1 MSPPATGY
9 NQTSRMTIPFQ
20 SRALCFSLSV
30 WAFQSA
36 SIAKAM
42 RRLPRNLPATQDTFI
57 LYLLQWAV
65 IHVYFSQSWKRSL
78 AARSPC
84 FADVGCS
91 SDTNEV

>member
-1 MSPPATGY
+1 MSPHATGY

-30 WAFQSA
+30 CAFQSA

-42 RRLPRNLPATQDTFI
+42 RRLPRNLPATQDTLV

-65 IHVYFSQSWKRSL
+65 IHVYFFAELEEELGGKITLLRRRGL
-78 AARSPC
+78 C
-84 FADVGCS
+84 F
-91 SDTNEV
+91 